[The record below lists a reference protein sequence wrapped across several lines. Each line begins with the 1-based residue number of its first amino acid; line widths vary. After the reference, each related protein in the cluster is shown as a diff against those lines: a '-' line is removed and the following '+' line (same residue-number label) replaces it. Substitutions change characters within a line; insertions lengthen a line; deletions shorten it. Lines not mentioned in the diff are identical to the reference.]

1 MLDLTDSVKY
11 LGIQID
17 KNLIWKEQVNYVA
30 IRLNKV
36 KAMFSKSR

>member
-1 MLDLTDSVKY
+1 MLKQN

-17 KNLIWKEQVNYVA
+17 KNLTWKEQVSYVA

-36 KAMFSKSR
+36 NPMFSKSR